1 MSDLFAVAYNPDVL
15 SCLANLSNDEVFTP
29 PEVVNQMLDMLPAE
43 IWSDKNAT
51 FLDPACKSGVFLRE
65 IAKRLIE
72 AQLPN
77 YEQISYEI
85 KEKLRAGGE
94 LDGRDIAFQNMLQD
108 VTEHVFKNQ
117 VFGIA
122 ITELT
127 SLLSRRSVYCSK
139 YPQSEYSV
147 VRFDNPEGRIDY
159 KQMQHTWKNGK
170 CIYCGASES
179 EYNREEGKEQ
189 YAYEFIHLDTP
200 EEVFEMKFD
209 VIIGNPPYQMGVKNN
224 DSKLSN
230 EDKVERSNRNRDK
243 PIYNLFIEQAKK
255 LNPRYLVMIIP
266 SRWMASGLGLS
277 NFRQEMLADRHIR
290 KLVDFPVSSDV
301 FAGVEIKAGVCY
313 FLWDRDNQGPC
324 ETITVRNAESSG
336 SVVRY
341 LDEYDVLVRDSR
353 ALPILQKVL
362 KLEEPSITEILSVDK
377 EFGWTSNFDGFSK
390 KDNGGIPLYYNRKGR
405 RKCGWVERSEVQKS
419 TELIDTWKVLV
430 PQAGSDGG
438 QKIPDRVLGAPFIAP
453 SPSVCTQT
461 YLFFYLSSRGE
472 AENLESYLRTKFF
485 RFLVSLRKLT
495 QHATRSTYLWVP
507 MQDFSK
513 EWTDEELYDKYGL
526 SENERSYIET
536 TIKSMDLDD

>member
-1 MSDLFAVAYNPDVL
+1 MSDLFSATYNPDVL

-29 PEVVNQMLDMLPAE
+29 PEIVNQMLDMLPE
-43 IWSDKNAT
+43 DIWRDKNAT

-85 KEKLRAGGE
+85 NEKLRAGGE
-94 LDGRDIAFQNMLQD
+94 LDGRDIAFQKMLES
-108 VTEHVFKNQ
+108 VIEHVFKNQ

-147 VRFDNPEGRIDY
+147 VRFDNPEGNIDY
-159 KQMQHTWKNGK
+159 KQMPHTWKNGK
-170 CIYCGASES
+170 CVYCGASED
-179 EYNREEGKEQ
+179 EYDREEGREQ
-189 YAYEFIHLDTP
+189 YAYEFIHLDNP
-200 EEVFEMKFD
+200 KEVFDMKFD

-224 DSKLSN
+224 DSNLTN
-230 EDKVERSNRNRDK
+230 DDKVERSNRNRDK

-255 LNPRYLVMIIP
+255 LNPRYMVMIIP

-277 NFRQEMLADRHIR
+277 TFRQKMLSDHHIR

-313 FLWDRDNQGPC
+313 FLWDRDNEGLC
-324 ETITVRNAESSG
+324 ETVTIRNSEASEP
-336 SVVRY
+336 VERY
-341 LDEYDVLVRDSR
+341 LDEYDVLVRDSK
-353 ALPILQKVL
+353 ALPILKKVL
-362 KLEEPSITEILSVDK
+362 KHHEPSITQILSVDK
-377 EFGWTSNFDGFSK
+377 EFGWTSNFNGFSK
-390 KDNGGIPLYYNRKGR
+390 ENNDGIPLYYNRRGN
-405 RKCGWVERSEVQKS
+405 RKCGWIQRDEIKKS
-419 TELIDTWKVLV
+419 RTLIDTWKVMI

-438 QKIPDRVLGAPFIAP
+438 QKIPDRVLGTPFIAE

-461 YLFFYLSSRGE
+461 YLFFYLQSKEE
-472 AENLESYLRTKFF
+472 AHNLKAYLETKFF

-495 QHATRSTYLWVP
+495 QHATRSTYSWVP
-507 MQDFSK
+507 LQDLTK
-513 EWTDEELYDKYGL
+513 AWTDQDLYEKYGL
-526 SENERSYIET
+526 TNDERAYIEMM
-536 TIKSMDLDD
+536 IKPMDSED